1 MTNFAV
7 IQTGGKQYKV
17 SEGSKVKIE
26 KIVGEYKVGDKLS
39 FENVLLSVNGDDVQ
53 VGAPFVSG
61 GVVDAEILSIGKHK
75 TVEVVKYKA
84 KSNYHKKNGHR
95 QPYFEIKVVSLGA
108 KKKKTEKKNEE

>member
-17 SEGSKVKIE
+17 SPGTKVKIE

-39 FENVLLSVNGDDVQ
+39 FENVLLVVNGDNVKI
-53 VGAPFVSG
+53 GEPFIP
-61 GVVDAEILSIGKHK
+61 GVKVEAEIIDIAKHK
-75 TVEVVKYKA
+75 TIEVVHYKA

-95 QPYFEIKVVSLGA
+95 QPYFEIKVLSI
-108 KKKKTEKKNEE
+108 